1 MGAVSLLAHTQEVP
15 LANHPRSE
23 ACCDHSP
30 SLSLRQGEARCAMRG
45 AVNTLPPSVDPVCDS
60 EEITG
65 PYTQLPQLL
74 VQIQR
79 QLTAAWQPLEQADV
93 RQT

>member
-1 MGAVSLLAHTQEVP
+1 
-15 LANHPRSE
+15 
-23 ACCDHSP
+23 
-30 SLSLRQGEARCAMRG
+30 MRG